1 MATCTASSLRNTNLM
16 ATMAVALVAAECRS
30 LVQAQAANRNA
41 KPTLGATF
49 YAIHTAFN
57 IALFPV
63 IFFFSGLY
71 YTDVVS
77 TLAVLAAYQNHLL
90 RLNEETPGFLSGV
103 KMVALGVVAL
113 FMRQTNVFWVV
124 VYMGATEA
132 VHAIRSLNPAPVEPP
147 KGPLGF
153 VEHVKFYA
161 WRDSVGELHDPE
173 LNNSGPQGSPSPL
186 HVMLTPTLTL

>member
-1 MATCTASSLRNTNLM
+1 
-16 ATMAVALVAAECRS
+16 MAVALVAAECRR
-30 LVQAQAANRNA
+30 LVQAQAVKKNGS
-41 KPTLGATF
+41 PTPGATF
-49 YAIHTAFN
+49 YAVHTAFN

-77 TLAVLAAYQNHLL
+77 TLAVLAAYQNHLV
-90 RLNEETPGFLSGV
+90 RLGEETPGFLSGL
-103 KMVALGVVAL
+103 KMVALGVLAL

-124 VYMGATEA
+124 VYMGAAEA
-132 VHAIRSLNPAPVEPP
+132 VHAIRSLKPAPVEPP

-153 VEHVKFYA
+153 IEHVKFYA

-173 LNNSGPQGSPSPL
+173 LNNSGPQGNQIPRPGTL
-186 HVMLTPTLTL
+186 RAKLTLQTGSFAS